1 MTIEA
6 LLQQRLESIRT
17 GPDLYRCDMTFDKRI
32 IVRFSIGINRSMV
45 TYSRV
50 SPMPIWSDANH
61 VSPVA
66 RSIAKAKRERERELS
81 EWKKERELSPL
92 KAKIYTLHHSAW

>member
-17 GPDLYRCDMTFDKRI
+17 DPDLYRCDMTFDKRI
-32 IVRFSIGINRSMV
+32 LVRFSIGINRSMV

-66 RSIAKAKRERERELS
+66 RSIAKAKRERERVKRMEKGKRAL
-81 EWKKERELSPL
+81 PP
-92 KAKIYTLHHSAW
+92 